1 MTHDDIRRKTT
12 RELKDL
18 IELDI
23 MSEDDL
29 DFETVDQILE
39 ELERRAKEQGDW
51 VDSKAAKQKFDLVYR
66 QMDGELYPEVKQ
78 TEEKPMGGKKKKLM
92 GRTFLVAALLAA
104 LIAIPVAGQRS
115 VLPAGITWQT
125 VDDSA
130 QIEGEV
136 MDALVKK
143 DGELSVIYHVSG
155 KGEVRALGAEEISIW
170 RKVGENWIE
179 AVRYDETNPALSK
192 TGEMTYGGEVVYQGR
207 PGGVYRVEMTV
218 FVENQAGRDT
228 RSVVIPIEIE
238 T

>member
-1 MTHDDIRRKTT
+1 MTQDDIRRKTT
-12 RELKDL
+12 QELNDL
-18 IELDI
+18 IEFDI
-23 MSEDDL
+23 MLEDGL

-39 ELERRAKEQGDW
+39 ELERRAKKQGEW
-51 VDSKAAKQKFDLVYR
+51 VDPKAAKQEFDSTYR
-66 QMDGELYPEVKQ
+66 KMEGELYPEIGPA
-78 TEEKPMGGKKKKLM
+78 EEKPMSGKKKKLI

-115 VLPAGITWQT
+115 SLPAGITWQT

-143 DGELSVIYHVSG
+143 DGEISVIYRVSG

-170 RKVGENWIE
+170 RQVGEDWIE

-192 TGEMTYGGEVVYQGR
+192 TGESTYGGEVVYQGR

-228 RSVVIPIEIE
+228 RTVTIPIEIE
-238 T
+238 S

>member
-1 MTHDDIRRKTT
+1 MTQDDIRRKTT
-12 RELKDL
+12 QELNDL
-18 IELDI
+18 IESDI
-23 MSEDDL
+23 MSEDGL

-51 VDSKAAKQKFDLVYR
+51 VDLKAAKQKFDSMYR
-66 QMDGELYPEVKQ
+66 QMERELYPEVKP
-78 TEEKPMGGKKKKLM
+78 TEEKPMSGKKKKLI

-115 VLPAGITWQT
+115 SLPAGLTWHT
-125 VDDSA
+125 VDDSE
-130 QIEGEV
+130 QIKGEV
-136 MDALVKK
+136 MDVLVTK
-143 DGELSVIYHVSG
+143 DGEISVIYRVSG

-170 RKVGENWIE
+170 RQVGEDWIE

-192 TGEMTYGGEVVYQGR
+192 TEKSTYAGEVVYQGR

-228 RSVVIPIEIE
+228 RTATIPIEIE
-238 T
+238 S